1 MADGPNLVTEQVPEE
16 GVVPLVLTPAAD
28 GVDLATWG
36 LANRDYV
43 QSKLLRHAAILFRG
57 FRVTVET
64 FAACVK
70 ALSGEL
76 IQNLEESSP
85 RRRLGSN
92 IFTSTDYPRSQS
104 IFPHNEWSYAR
115 IYPLKLFFYC
125 AQPAEQGGATP
136 LVDIRKVGDRI
147 PAEIKNRF
155 ECAKYRY
162 VRNYGDG
169 MNIPWQK
176 AFNTE
181 VQMEVEK
188 YCSENKIEYEWKGNG
203 RLRTWQVRPV
213 STPHPQTGDHI
224 WFNHATF
231 FHISTL
237 DPVIQKGLLAAFD
250 QAELPNNTY
259 YGDGKPIEPE
269 VMKEL
274 QHAYQDNMVRFKW
287 EKGDLVMIDNMLAAH
302 ARDPYV
308 GDRKILF
315 AMTEPQIQTGI

>member
-1 MADGPNLVTEQVPEE
+1 MPCTARGVKETSKGVCMNSGQTSFGLKPLPIASWKTIDMADGPNLVTEQVPEE

-136 LVDIRKVGDRI
+136 LVDI
-147 PAEIKNRF
+147 
-155 ECAKYRY
+155 
-162 VRNYGDG
+162 
-169 MNIPWQK
+169 
-176 AFNTE
+176 
-181 VQMEVEK
+181 
-188 YCSENKIEYEWKGNG
+188 
-203 RLRTWQVRPV
+203 
-213 STPHPQTGDHI
+213 
-224 WFNHATF
+224 
-231 FHISTL
+231 
-237 DPVIQKGLLAAFD
+237 
-250 QAELPNNTY
+250 
-259 YGDGKPIEPE
+259 
-269 VMKEL
+269 
-274 QHAYQDNMVRFKW
+274 
-287 EKGDLVMIDNMLAAH
+287 
-302 ARDPYV
+302 
-308 GDRKILF
+308 
-315 AMTEPQIQTGI
+315 